1 MKISIVSFALILS
14 LTSAASLTSAE
25 CNQARGLHHSRG
37 LKGGGGYGGS
47 GQGGGRGKNK
57 GNDEG
62 KRKKGK
68 GKGKGRGK
76 GRRAILRA
84 KVQEECET
92 LLCPTDTTSINCDI
106 ERLGRG
112 EVDWRDEYVDAL
124 ALCECCTDALLRDI
138 LPGCIK
144 GQGIGYAGTV

>member
-25 CNQARGLHHSRG
+25 FNQARGLHRSRG
-37 LKGGGGYGGS
+37 LKGGSGHGGF
-47 GQGGGRGKNK
+47 GQGGGRGKKK
-57 GNDEG
+57 GNSEG
-62 KRKKGK
+62 KGKDKKKGK
-68 GKGKGRGK
+68 VRGK
-76 GRRAILRA
+76 GRQAILRA

-92 LLCPTDTTSINCDI
+92 LVCPTDTTSINCDI
-106 ERLGRG
+106 ERPDRE

-124 ALCECCTDALLRDI
+124 SLCECCTDALLRDI
-138 LPGCIK
+138 LPGRIK